1 MSVLDLLILFH
12 LLEALYCRGVFL
24 KIPSYFFF
32 SLSFLPVF
40 QFGKFPLT
48 YLNSH

>member
-24 KIPSYFFF
+24 KIPSYSFFPSLFRLCF
-32 SLSFLPVF
+32 SLGNF
-40 QFGKFPLT
+40 
-48 YLNSH
+48 H